1 MGTNLINAITM
12 KDVLALCQLPE
23 LFRGFVVTETN
34 QTTFAIRD
42 LDRASAI
49 QSLCDERSCKL
60 YKSI

>member
-1 MGTNLINAITM
+1 M

-34 QTTFAIRD
+34 QTTFAIGD
-42 LDRASAI
+42 LNRASAI
-49 QSLCDERSCKL
+49 QSLCDERSRKL